1 MKRLKTKEE
10 LKEYLSQ
17 NSLSE
22 ILVAN
27 LRQDIKLVE
36 ECNNNGASPSCLL
49 VAESKQEYEQIS
61 KEFNLHNNLPELKEV
76 ILIEGELWERQVYVL
91 GDAGNGVVVY
101 VNLANGGNK

>member
-17 NSLSE
+17 NSLSD

-27 LRQDIKLVE
+27 LKQDIKLVE

-49 VAESKQEYEQIS
+49 VAESKQEYEQI
-61 KEFNLHNNLPELKEV
+61 LKE
-76 ILIEGELWERQVYVL
+76 Y
-91 GDAGNGVVVY
+91 
-101 VNLANGGNK
+101 NLRKIPCTKIRDFGIQISYFHIFEISLDYF